1 MDQNSTG
8 DLLDQTNTNQN
19 PASQQQIA
27 ESIYGEILDKDI
39 LDLMGVGDLPENEK
53 EEIYKKMLDT
63 IMNRVVLRLDS
74 QVSDEE
80 VEKMKEIMEKED
92 KAGFFKL
99 FEDKG
104 IDIKAI
110 FAEEAALY
118 KVEMVALTSQGG
130 NNAQK

>member
-1 MDQNSTG
+1 MDQATNNDSVQDKAVNSAPK
-8 DLLDQTNTNQN
+8 TNVVN
-19 PASQQQIA
+19 
-27 ESIYGEILDKDI
+27 EIYDEILEKDI

-63 IMNRVVLRLDS
+63 IMNRVILRLDS

-80 VEKMKEIMEKED
+80 VAKLKTIMEAKD
-92 KAGFFKL
+92 NAGFFKF

-104 IDIKAI
+104 IDIKSI
-110 FAEEAALY
+110 FAEEAGIY

-130 NNAQK
+130 VNDNK